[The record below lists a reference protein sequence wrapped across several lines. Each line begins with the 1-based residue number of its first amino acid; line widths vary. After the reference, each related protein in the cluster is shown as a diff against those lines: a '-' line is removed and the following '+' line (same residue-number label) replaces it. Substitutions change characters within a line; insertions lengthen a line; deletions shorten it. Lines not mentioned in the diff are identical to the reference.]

1 MTNSK
6 PVMAHVYMS
15 VLNGLNFFIFLEVF
29 VRERNN
35 FFLFI
40 LPDFTTSSKA
50 VDQGHRICEA
60 SK

>member
-15 VLNGLNFFIFLEVF
+15 VLNGFKFFIFLKVF
-29 VRERNN
+29 VRERNK

-40 LPDFTTSSKA
+40 LPDFNRSSKA
-50 VDQGHRICEA
+50 VDQAHKICEA